1 MRVSLKRATAT
12 SIAACIAAALA
23 ALPTAVA
30 AQDVTITNAK
40 LAIGDGTGP
49 IDDGMVIVSGGNI
62 VFAGASAN
70 APAPTPS
77 AVQNRTVIDAQGQW
91 VSPGI
96 FMPLTNLGLWDVGA
110 VTESNDIS
118 AGDSKF
124 GAALDA
130 STAVNYA
137 SQHIAVS
144 RAGGV
149 TRATISTGPSG
160 SIFAGQGAAID
171 LGADPDAI
179 IAAKA
184 FQLVLLGETGAR
196 LAGGSRV
203 AAYAEF
209 ANALH
214 EAKAYAAGNWNG
226 EGSLLTRADAAALV
240 SVIDGSQ
247 KLYVH
252 VERAADIRAV
262 LALGSTYPKLDLVLV
277 GVSEGWMVANAIAAS
292 GVPVIAD
299 PLDNLPANFEE
310 LGATQSNVGR
320 MVDAGVTVALG
331 GLSGGITGPRTAPQ
345 FAGNLVALSKVPRA
359 SGLTWGEALASITSI
374 PAKISGFG
382 GKYGVLKAG
391 AAADVVIWDGDP
403 LEVSSAPIK
412 VFIDG
417 IEQPLSSHQTR
428 LRDRYKD
435 LDESELP
442 KAYDW

>member
-1 MRVSLKRATAT
+1 MKARLALS
-12 SIAACIAAALA
+12 AALA
-23 ALPTAVA
+23 AFAFPALAS
-30 AQDVTITNAK
+30 AQDVVITNAT
-40 LAIGDGTGP
+40 LALGDGSEP
-49 IDDGMVIVSGGNI
+49 IENGTVIVDDGTV
-62 VFAGASAN
+62 VFAGPSAN
-70 APAPTPS
+70 APAIL
-77 AVQNRTVIDAQGQW
+77 QGGTVVDAEGKW

-110 VTESNDIS
+110 VSESNDIR
-118 AGDSKF
+118 AGNGRF
-124 GAALDA
+124 NAALDA

-137 SQHIAVS
+137 SQHISVS

-149 TRATISTGPSG
+149 TRATIAMGPSG

-171 LGADPDAI
+171 LGADPNAVME
-179 IAAKA
+179 AKS
-184 FQLVLLGETGAR
+184 FQLVLLGEAGAR

-214 EAKAYAAGNWNG
+214 EAKAYAAGTWG
-226 EGSLLTRADAAALV
+226 DEEALLTRADAAALV

-252 VERAADIRAV
+252 VERSADIRSV
-262 LALGSTYPKLDLVLV
+262 LALKQKYPALDMVLV
-277 GVSEGWMVANAIAAS
+277 GVSEGWMVANAIASA

-310 LGATQSNVGR
+310 LAATQSNVGR

-345 FAGNLVALSKVPRA
+345 FAGNLVALSKLPRA
-359 SGLTWGEALASITSI
+359 SGLTWGEAMASITSV
-374 PAKISGFG
+374 PATISGFG
-382 GKYGVLKAG
+382 GRYGVLADG
-391 AAADVVIWDGDP
+391 AAGDVVVWDGDP
-403 LEVSSAPIK
+403 LEVSSAPVR

-417 IEQPLSSHQTR
+417 VEQPLSNHQTR

-435 LDESELP
+435 LDRSDLP